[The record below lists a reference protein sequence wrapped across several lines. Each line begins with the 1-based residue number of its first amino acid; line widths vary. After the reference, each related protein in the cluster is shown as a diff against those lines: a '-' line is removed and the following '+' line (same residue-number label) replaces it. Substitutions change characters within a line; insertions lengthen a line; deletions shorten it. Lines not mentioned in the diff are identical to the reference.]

1 MRYFTRGCELRAD
14 YTLRRSNYAA
24 ACCSSPPPST
34 GGALPQLCLWRQ
46 RCIDSSEEQL
56 DREVPEDH
64 ADGRLGRALE
74 RVLAHVEQ
82 GDMTAF
88 EPRAQLG
95 DALAGVGASAV
106 LVDAAERA
114 A

>member
-1 MRYFTRGCELRAD
+1 MRAEGRLYSQRLYSQTLQLR
-14 YTLRRSNYAA
+14 
-24 ACCSSPPPST
+24 CSLLLLAPPPST

-82 GDMTAF
+82 GDMAAF